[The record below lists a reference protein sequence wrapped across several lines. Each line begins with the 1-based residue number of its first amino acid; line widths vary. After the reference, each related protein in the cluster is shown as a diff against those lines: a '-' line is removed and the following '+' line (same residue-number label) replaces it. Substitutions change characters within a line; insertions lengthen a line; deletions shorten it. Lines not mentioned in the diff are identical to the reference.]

1 MKIKES
7 KIKKYSGKTFNVAK
21 FNGISK
27 MIFSNG
33 DWIENKEYY
42 GKYFFGDCENCTKIN
57 ELYKDFTFD
66 KILII
71 GLGLGILPNYA
82 KHIKNCSVVD
92 VVDNNP
98 ELISYIDYL
107 DDSINIIEADA
118 YTYNTSNK
126 YDLIIFDLW
135 WNEKDITLKTQQNLS
150 KIYKN
155 FLTNNGKIIF
165 PLINKSINKNY

>member
-1 MKIKES
+1 M
-7 KIKKYSGKTFNVAK
+7 
-21 FNGISK
+21 
-27 MIFSNG
+27 
-33 DWIENKEYY
+33 
-42 GKYFFGDCENCTKIN
+42 
-57 ELYKDFTFD
+57 
-66 KILII
+66 
-71 GLGLGILPNYA
+71 
-82 KHIKNCSVVD
+82 D

-165 PLINKSINKNY
+165 PLINKSINKNN

>member
-92 VVDNNP
+92 VVDNNS
-98 ELISYIDYL
+98 EL
-107 DDSINIIEADA
+107 
-118 YTYNTSNK
+118 
-126 YDLIIFDLW
+126 
-135 WNEKDITLKTQQNLS
+135 
-150 KIYKN
+150 
-155 FLTNNGKIIF
+155 
-165 PLINKSINKNY
+165 